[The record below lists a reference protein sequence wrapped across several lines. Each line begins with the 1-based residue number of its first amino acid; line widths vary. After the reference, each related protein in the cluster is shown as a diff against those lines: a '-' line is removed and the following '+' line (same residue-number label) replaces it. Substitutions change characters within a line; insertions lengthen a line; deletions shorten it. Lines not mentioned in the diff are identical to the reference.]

1 MLFSVAT
8 TLLLPRAPPS
18 SRCAAPVAMARQQPS
33 TLSPDSPY
41 LALANYNVGTWRGRA
56 QRISPTTAEPLDAE
70 QSYVQVVRA
79 EQRRP
84 EQLVLTSETRLDGE
98 QSRASDTLLTSRST
112 DVDLDGT
119 FSAEHA
125 SLEQATLFGVAADD
139 DALVLEHSVAV
150 SDDERRRCLLVYKPC
165 ADEGTDD
172 DDDELELEEALL
184 LVEARQ
190 PEEVAADGPW
200 VEPPAAAPGTL
211 LQLLGVWTGDAS
223 MRSPRKPAAA
233 AKKPSMSK
241 RQRSGG
247 GGDRPAASGFGA
259 PAAPAAP
266 AKKMGRRAQLGR
278 ALFGSGDGDG
288 DGGDDGPVPVRTNV
302 YKSRLAYVWDGDTMV
317 VRKLGVTAFGG
328 DALDSIVS
336 TGKLATTAGAYC
348 DYETVSFDGAD
359 PRQPTLLMLPAGCH
373 VLAPLRIAPG
383 GAFSTEF
390 GAVLPAGESFGWKG
404 FVGADGDGDGEE
416 LNDEAATAAAQAG
429 QGVSESA
436 SARLVR
442 VQRLYDG
449 SRFVSGTTSLSSV
462 E

>member
-1 MLFSVAT
+1 
-8 TLLLPRAPPS
+8 
-18 SRCAAPVAMARQQPS
+18 MARQLPS

-41 LALANYNVGTWRGRA
+41 LALANFNVGTWRGRV
-56 QRISPTTAEPLDAE
+56 QRISPTTAEPLGAE

-98 QSRASDTLLTSRST
+98 QSSTSDALLTSRSL

-125 SLEQATLFGVAADD
+125 RLEQAALFGVAADGA
-139 DALVLEHSVAV
+139 ALVLEHSVAV
-150 SDDERRRCLLVYKPC
+150 SDDERRRCLLVYKQC
-165 ADEGTDD
+165 GSEGTDD
-172 DDDELELEEALL
+172 DDDDDESAAEGGLLELEEALL

-190 PEEVAADGPW
+190 PADVAADGPW
-200 VEPPAAAPGTL
+200 VEPPGAAPGTL
-211 LQLLGVWTGDAS
+211 LELIGVWTGDAS
-223 MRSPRKPAAA
+223 MRSPQKPAAVT
-233 AKKPSMSK
+233 KKPSMSK

-247 GGDRPAASGFGA
+247 GGSRPAASGFGA
-259 PAAPAAP
+259 PAAPVAP
-266 AKKMGRRAQLGR
+266 AKKMGKRAQLRR
-278 ALFGSGDGDG
+278 ALFGNDGDG
-288 DGGDDGPVPVRTNV
+288 EGGDEGPVPVRTNV
-302 YKSRLAYVWDGDTMV
+302 YKSRLAYAWDGDTMV

-336 TGKLATTAGAYC
+336 TGRLATTAGAYC
-348 DYETVSFDGAD
+348 DYETVAFDPAD

-404 FVGADGDGDGEE
+404 FVGADGDGDGGE
-416 LNDEAATAAAQAG
+416 LDDAAATAAAQAG

-436 SARLVR
+436 SSRLVR

-449 SRFVSGTTSLSSV
+449 SRFVSGTTSLSSA